1 MRLFSRVVIGP
12 RIVPLAALFVGL
24 GPLSTDVY
32 LPLLPQVAR
41 TFNVPNATAT
51 VTITAVLLGLAV
63 GQILAGPLSDQRGRR
78 SVLLLG
84 MVLFVITTLL
94 SALAPSILLLIVIR
108 FLAGIAAAFGFV
120 IARAMV
126 ADVLHATELARGY
139 ALMGAIT
146 AMAPVASPIIGGILA
161 LWLDW
166 RGVFLVLAGIG
177 VLFYIITYVKVPETL
192 PVAQRTA
199 SGVGHALRDLGG
211 LLGSRNFMAYVVMLG
226 CAGGMLFS
234 YIGSSSFV
242 LEERFGLSPTVYGGV
257 FALNAFG
264 TFVVALIG
272 RRVVRLTGPDRL
284 LWVGQ
289 AGTVLGSVIVLFG
302 LVVGALPIILVG
314 MFVAIAF
321 NTLNFANNM
330 ALGFSH
336 APAGR
341 GSASALLGIASFAV
355 GGALAPVSGLG
366 PDMLGVMMV
375 IFTVLAMVL
384 HATMAPRGGAAA
396 PASSPATA

>member
-1 MRLFSRVVIGP
+1 MRLLSRVVVGP

-41 TFNVPNATAT
+41 TFSVSDATAT
-51 VTITAVLLGLAV
+51 ATITAVLLGLAV
-63 GQILAGPLSDQRGRR
+63 GQLLAGPLSDQRGRR

-84 MVLFVITTLL
+84 MVLFIITTLL

-108 FLAGIAAAFGFV
+108 FLAGISAAFGFV

-126 ADVLHATELARGY
+126 ADALHETELARGY

-161 LWLDW
+161 IWLDW
-166 RGVFLVLAGIG
+166 RGVFLVLTGIG
-177 VLFYIITYVKVPETL
+177 VLLYLIAYLKVPETL

-211 LLGSRNFMAYVVMLG
+211 LLARRRFMAYVLMLG

-264 TFVVALIG
+264 TFTMALVG
-272 RRVVRLTGPDRL
+272 RRVVRRTGPDRL
-284 LWVGQ
+284 LWAGQ
-289 AGTVLGSVIVLFG
+289 SGSVLGSVIVLIG
-302 LVVGALPIILVG
+302 LVVGMLPVILLG
-314 MFVAIAF
+314 MFVAIAC
-321 NTLNFANNM
+321 NTLNFANGM
-330 ALGFSH
+330 ALGFSN

-366 PDMLGVMMV
+366 GPMLGVMMV
-375 IFTVLAMVL
+375 VFTVLAMVL
-384 HATMAPRGGAAA
+384 HATMAPRH
-396 PASSPATA
+396 PAPATA